1 MTPIKFENVNDLLVM
16 LSNLPKDMPLKAV
29 GWRNPQTLNVQQ
41 MPVFGIVVD
50 GTFNLC
56 AEYYEENDFEN
67 QDLEVIADEDLETNE
82 PVELPEQVDKD
93 VLPNRQQPNRANMQ
107 TLSQLLG

>member
-1 MTPIKFENVNDLLVM
+1 MTPIRFETVSDLLVM
-16 LSNLPKDMPLKAV
+16 LSNLPKNMPLKAV

-41 MPVFGIVVD
+41 MPVFGIIVD

-56 AEYYEENDFEN
+56 AEYYDENDFAN
-67 QDLEVIADEDLETNE
+67 QDIDVVVEQPLETNE
-82 PVELPEQVDKD
+82 PVELPEQVNES
-93 VLPNRQQPNRANMQ
+93 VLPNRQQPNRANIQ

>member
-41 MPVFGIVVD
+41 MPVFGIIVD

-67 QDLEVIADEDLETNE
+67 QNLEVVVDENLETNE
-82 PVELPEQVDKD
+82 PVELPEQTTES